1 MAGADPAPDDD
12 HEDGAEA
19 DSPQLEDA
27 CPPELL
33 VSFRDRSVTEIE
45 TSFSEHFVPCGE
57 DGEDEDT
64 PVISEDLSSSEFG
77 LLPSLQHQ
85 DTSPRIQRFEDSCQG
100 VVLFSWHLVY
110 PRSCGHYEQ
119 RNSDSLFLLFV
130 FYNC

>member
-12 HEDGAEA
+12 REDGAEA
-19 DSPQLEDA
+19 ASPQLEDS

-57 DGEDEDT
+57 EGEDEDT

-85 DTSPRIQRFEDSCQG
+85 DTSPRVQRFEDSCRG
-100 VVLFSWHLVY
+100 VILFSWH
-110 PRSCGHYEQ
+110 
-119 RNSDSLFLLFV
+119 
-130 FYNC
+130 